1 MLRFTTSFSPLFI
14 LLIVTALVLVKPDNA
29 LAQTEQVLVRDL
41 STLMEI
47 PGLQSVTASETHLYA
62 LSSEDGLV
70 VFRVHADSLQWLY
83 SSQGMQR
90 RGNRLTS
97 DVRFAYLIGSNSR
110 LTIVEPTSVLGV
122 YSSTTLPAAP
132 VTLAR
137 VGDFLFMGLE
147 TPGLFRLSLAT
158 PEAVDQAPAQL
169 ATQQTGRNRVSA
181 VRAFGN
187 TLLVLTANN
196 SLHQFR
202 VQDAGELEHQRSFSF
217 GPAISNLFVIDG
229 RPLLTGAEGTVYGLT
244 SEGDLNPL
252 FRIDGAVDDLR
263 FWQGRYLIRSR
274 TGQLWQA
281 RDGGQAQ
288 LIRRDTEPGN
298 RMALSKGQLWLTE
311 FNQISRM
318 RLEERPVA
326 EIRQTPRPGQRG
338 TLRLARI
345 PDQITHFPRPVL
357 LPLTFEQPVDPA
369 QVRFQLQ
376 TSAAGASIR
385 DQGFFWQ
392 PASRDVGRQQ
402 FTIIASTPD
411 GQTDRITFEIDVRP
425 FNTPPRFNQV
435 RPLSIPVGEAFSLP
449 LRATDPDGMDSELI
463 RYLAVDLPD
472 GAVLN
477 ERTGLITWTP
487 TRRQEGQ
494 HRFQVIATDQ
504 FGAATQMN
512 VTINVLQLTRE

>member
-1 MLRFTTSFSPLFI
+1 MPKLTASTCLFFTLA
-14 LLIVTALVLVKPDNA
+14 LLTCLSKP
-29 LAQTEQVLVRDL
+29 AQGQSEQVLVHDI

-47 PGLQSVTASETHLYA
+47 PGLESVTASETHLYA

-97 DVRFAYLIGSNSR
+97 DVRFAYLTGSNSR

-132 VTLAR
+132 VSLAR
-137 VGDFLFMGLE
+137 VGDFLFMGME

-158 PEAVDQAPAQL
+158 PEAVDERPVQL
-169 ATQQTGRNRVSA
+169 ALPQTGRNRVSA
-181 VRAFGN
+181 VRAFQN

-202 VQDAGELEHQRSFSF
+202 VQESGELQHQRSFQF

-229 RPLLTGAEGTVYGLT
+229 RPLLTGAEGTVYAL
-244 SEGDLNPL
+244 SAEGDLNTL
-252 FRIDGAVDDLR
+252 FRIDGAVDELK
-263 FWQGRYLIRSR
+263 FWQGRYLIRTR

-281 RDGGQAQ
+281 REGGQAQ
-288 LIRRDTEPGN
+288 LIRRDTAPGN
-298 RMALSKGQLWLTE
+298 LMALSKGQLWLTE
-311 FNQISRM
+311 FNQLGRM
-318 RLEERPVA
+318 QFEERPVS
-326 EIRQTPRPGQRG
+326 EIRQSPVPGQPG
-338 TLRLARI
+338 RLKLSPI
-345 PDQITHFPRPVL
+345 PDQLTHFPRPVL
-357 LPLTFEQPVDPA
+357 LPLTFEHEIKPE

-376 TSAAGASIR
+376 TSAGGASIR
-385 DQGFFWQ
+385 DQGFLWQ

-411 GQTDRITFEIDVRP
+411 GQTDSVTFEIEVRP

-435 RPLSIPVGEAFSLP
+435 RPLSIPVGETFSLP
-449 LRATDPDGMDSELI
+449 LRATDPDGTDSDLI
-463 RYLAVDLPD
+463 RYLAADLPD

-512 VTINVLQLTRE
+512 VTITVLQLSRE

>member
-1 MLRFTTSFSPLFI
+1 MLRSAPSFSPLFFLI
-14 LLIVTALVLVKPDNA
+14 LFVLLLSEPESA
-29 LAQTEQVLVRDL
+29 HAQTEQVLVRDL
-41 STLMEI
+41 TTLMEI

-62 LSSEDGLV
+62 LSSEDGLI

-90 RGNRLTS
+90 RGNQLS
-97 DVRFAYLIGSNSR
+97 ADVRFAYLTGSNSR
-110 LTIVEPTSVLGV
+110 LTIVDPTSVLGV

-132 VTLAR
+132 VSMAR

-158 PEAVDQAPAQL
+158 PEAVDESPEQL
-169 ATQQTGRNRVSA
+169 AMQQTGRNRVSA
-181 VRAFGN
+181 VRAFEN

-202 VQDAGELEHQRSFSF
+202 VQEDGALQHQHSFRFS
-217 GPAISNLFVIDG
+217 PALSNLFVADG
-229 RPLLTGAEGTVYGLT
+229 RPVLTGAEGSVYSLSPDG
-244 SEGDLNPL
+244 ELNTL
-252 FRIDGAVDDLR
+252 FRIDGAVDDLQ

-281 RDGGQAQ
+281 REGGQAQ

-298 RMALSKGQLWLTE
+298 HMAQTKSQLWLTE
-311 FNQISRM
+311 FNQLGRM
-318 RLEERPVA
+318 TLEERPVV
-326 EIRQTPRPGQRG
+326 EIRQSPRTDRNG
-338 TLRLARI
+338 TLRLSPI
-345 PDQITHFPRPVL
+345 PDQVTHFPRPVL
-357 LPLTFEQPVDPA
+357 LPLTFEQAVEPA
-369 QVRFQLQ
+369 DVRFQLQ

-411 GQTDRITFEIDVRP
+411 GQTDRISFEIDVRP

-435 RPLSIPVGEAFSLP
+435 RPISIPVGESFSLP
-449 LRATDPDGMDSELI
+449 LRATDPDGPDTGLI
-463 RYLAVDLPD
+463 RYLAADLPD
-472 GAVLN
+472 GAVLD

>member
-1 MLRFTTSFSPLFI
+1 MPRPTAFFSLIFGS
-14 LLIVTALVLVKPDNA
+14 LLIQLFFNFTPNA
-29 LAQTEQVLVRDL
+29 QAQTEEFIVRDL
-41 STLMEI
+41 SALMEI

-62 LSSEDGLV
+62 LSSDDGLV

-97 DVRFAYLIGSNSR
+97 DVRFAYLTGSNNR

-122 YSSTTLPAAP
+122 YSSTTLPSAP
-132 VTLAR
+132 VTMAR
-137 VGDFLFMGLE
+137 VGDFLFLGME
-147 TPGLFRLSLAT
+147 TPGLFRISLAS
-158 PEAVDQAPAQL
+158 PEAVDERPEQIAL
-169 ATQQTGRNRVSA
+169 QQTGRNRVPA

-187 TLLVLTANN
+187 TLLVLAANN

-202 VQDAGELEHQRSFSF
+202 VQESGELQHQRSFSF
-217 GPAISNLFVIDG
+217 GPAISNLFVING
-229 RPLLTGAEGTVYGLT
+229 RPLLTGAEGTVYAL
-244 SEGDLNPL
+244 SAEGDLNTL

-281 RDGGQAQ
+281 REDGQAR
-288 LIRRDTEPGN
+288 LLRRDTAPGN
-298 RMALSKGQLWLTE
+298 HMAISKGQLWLTE
-311 FNQISRM
+311 FNQLGRM
-318 RLEERPVA
+318 KVEERPVA
-326 EIRQTPRPGQRG
+326 EIRPSQQTGRTGQ
-338 TLRLARI
+338 LRLSRI
-345 PDQITHFPRPVL
+345 PDQVTHFPRPVL
-357 LPLTFEQPVDPA
+357 IPLTFEHEINPE

-376 TSAAGASIR
+376 TSASGASIR
-385 DQGFFWQ
+385 DQGFLWQ

-402 FTIIASTPD
+402 FTIIASTPG
-411 GQTDRITFEIDVRP
+411 GQTDSITFKVDVRP

-435 RPLSIPVGEAFSLP
+435 RPLSIPVGETFSLP
-449 LRATDPDGMDSELI
+449 LRATDPDGTDSDLI
-463 RYLAVDLPD
+463 RYLAADLPD

-512 VTINVLQLTRE
+512 VTITVLQLSRE